1 VAAAAD
7 EGGTSGG
14 AAVVSGSSEETTMAR
29 QQRTEAAQ
37 QVAELLR
44 TARESLGLSLA
55 FMTRMDGTTQ
65 HLEVVDSSI
74 PWVFRDGGTQRQDTS
89 FCQAIMD
96 GRLPA
101 VMPDVRNFPEAMKLP
116 AARNP
121 RIRSFVSVPMVLSDG
136 TVYGT
141 FCAAGFGADKALS
154 KRDKALMEV
163 LSRAAS
169 LIIEPGVQERARNAE
184 IETRLR
190 PVIDDGGPVVLL
202 QPIVDLA
209 TRRRVGTEALSR
221 FPQQWHL
228 PPDRCFA
235 DADLIGERERL
246 ELLALER
253 AGEYLDRVSGY
264 VAMNVSP
271 ATLFTRDC
279 LEFLDRLPLDRV
291 VLELSEHE
299 PIEDYDSLK
308 AVLAPLRARGMRL
321 AIDDVGAGFSSLR
334 HIVVTAPDVIKL
346 DRSIV
351 TGLTDDPVLAVV
363 VHSLVDLARAT
374 GAQVVAEGVETEE
387 DAVTLARLGAGLGQ
401 GWHFGRATPADQLRD
416 QYPAYPVGAARA
428 A

>member
-1 VAAAAD
+1 MVRKQR
-7 EGGTSGG
+7 
-14 AAVVSGSSEETTMAR
+14 SEAE
-29 QQRTEAAQ
+29 Q

-74 PWVFRDGGTQRQDTS
+74 PLVFRDGTS
-89 FCQAIMD
+89 HPQETTFCQAIMD

-101 VMPDVRNFPEAMKLP
+101 VMPNVKDFPAAMKLP
-116 AARNP
+116 PARMP

-136 TVYGT
+136 SVYGT
-141 FCAAGFGADKALS
+141 FCAAGFAADKQLS

-169 LIIEPGVQERARNAE
+169 LIIEPGVRQRTRNAE
-184 IETRLR
+184 IESRLR
-190 PVIDDGGPVVLL
+190 PVINDGGPVVLL
-202 QPIVDLA
+202 QPIVDLL

-221 FPQQWHL
+221 FPHQWQL

-235 DADLIGERERL
+235 DAELIGEREHL
-246 ELLALER
+246 ELLALR
-253 AGEYLDRVSGY
+253 GAGAHLSRVSGY

-271 ATLFTRDC
+271 STLFTKRC
-279 LEFLDRLPLDRV
+279 LNFLEGLPLDRV

-299 PIEDYDSLK
+299 PIEDYDFLK

-351 TGLTDDPVLAVV
+351 TGLSDDPVLSVV

-374 GAQVVAEGVETEE
+374 GAQVVAEGVETEA
-387 DAVTLARLGAGLGQ
+387 DAATLATLGAGLGQ
-401 GWHFGRATPADQLRD
+401 GWHFGRATTREELRD
-416 QYPAYPVGAARA
+416 QYPRA
-428 A
+428 AVAVQSSPV

>member
-1 VAAAAD
+1 MRKR
-7 EGGTSGG
+7 
-14 AAVVSGSSEETTMAR
+14 SEAE
-29 QQRTEAAQ
+29 Q

-74 PWVFRDGGTQRQDTS
+74 PWVFRDGVTQRQETS

-96 GRLPA
+96 GRLPP
-101 VMPDVRNFPEAMKLP
+101 VMPDVRDFPVAMKLP
-116 AARNP
+116 AARMP

-141 FCAAGFGADKALS
+141 FCAAGFGADKQLS

-169 LIIEPGVQERARNAE
+169 LIIEPGVRERTRNAE
-184 IETRLR
+184 IEARLR
-190 PVIDDGGPVVLL
+190 AVIAAGGPVVLL
-202 QPIVDLA
+202 QPIVDLT

-221 FPQQWHL
+221 FPQDWRL
-228 PPDRCFA
+228 PPDRCFD
-235 DADLIGERERL
+235 DADLLGERERL
-246 ELLALER
+246 ELQALHG
-253 AGEYLDRVSGY
+253 AAAHLGRVSGY

-271 ATLFTRDC
+271 ATLYTRACAD
-279 LEFLDRLPLDRV
+279 FLDALPLDRV
-291 VLELSEHE
+291 VLELSEHV
-299 PIEDYDSLK
+299 PIEDYDELK
-308 AVLAPLRARGMRL
+308 AALAPLRARGMRL

-351 TGLTDDPVLAVV
+351 TGLSDDPVLAVV

-374 GAQVVAEGVETEE
+374 GAQVVAEGVETEA
-387 DAVTLARLGAGLGQ
+387 DAVTLARLGADLGQ
-401 GWHFGRATPADQLRD
+401 GWHFDRATTPERLRGE
-416 QYPAYPVGAARA
+416 YPVVALVSPGA
-428 A
+428 